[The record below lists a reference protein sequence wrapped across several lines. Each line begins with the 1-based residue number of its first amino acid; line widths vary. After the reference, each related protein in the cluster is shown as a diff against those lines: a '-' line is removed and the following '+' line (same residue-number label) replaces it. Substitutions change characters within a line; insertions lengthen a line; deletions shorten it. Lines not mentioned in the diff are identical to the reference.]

1 METGEAIHT
10 VAMTEQKALPWRNQ
24 RCSLFQVVAQIE
36 QKMNDCSQHP

>member
-10 VAMTEQKALPWRNQ
+10 VAMTEQKAFHWWNQ

-36 QKMNDCSQHP
+36 QQMNDCSL